1 MITFAGTAGL
11 CVSAEEKS
19 DWMSENSIYLK
30 GEPDMAKR
38 KVLSRGMN
46 LGRHLSYDEISRKSE
61 EQVAELS
68 RLGELGEKFISDKDK
83 LESEK
88 EKAKNAKI
96 SEEDKASI
104 LEELD
109 AGIKKVQEQYEKD
122 VAAEEQSTQ
131 ETLESH
137 IESMQETAEELEEQ
151 ADSLR
156 NIQLDAAS
164 TDASAAA
171 TAAEVKKQQFEAI
184 KDEYTEKLKQKMEQA
199 EMHRRD
205 IRSRQLS
212 RR

>member
-1 MITFAGTAGL
+1 
-11 CVSAEEKS
+11 
-19 DWMSENSIYLK
+19 
-30 GEPDMAKR
+30 
-38 KVLSRGMN
+38 
-46 LGRHLSYDEISRKSE
+46 
-61 EQVAELS
+61 
-68 RLGELGEKFISDKDK
+68 
-83 LESEK
+83 
-88 EKAKNAKI
+88 
-96 SEEDKASI
+96 
-104 LEELD
+104 
-109 AGIKKVQEQYEKD
+109 
-122 VAAEEQSTQ
+122 
-131 ETLESH
+131 
-137 IESMQETAEELEEQ
+137 MQETAEELEEQ